1 MRRPTA
7 SVAVVAALG
16 CLLAAC
22 GSGEG
27 SATSTTA
34 TTSTS
39 AGDAHAGHGSSSSAS
54 GSSSAPASTGATSGA
69 MPMQGRAGDVM
80 FAQMMIPHHAQAL
93 DLSEMALAGHGASA
107 TVQDLAR
114 RIQAAQQPEIDQM
127 TAMLKG
133 WGAPVSAGDHA
144 MPMEGMV
151 SEGDLK
157 ALSGMQ
163 GQAFDAAWVKAMI
176 GHHEGA
182 VSMAEDVLTTTQDPA
197 VKKLAQAIIT
207 GQRKEIAEMQAMPTT

>member
-1 MRRPTA
+1 MRMHLKF
-7 SVAVVAALG
+7 VAPILIAGALV
-16 CLLAAC
+16 LTSC
-22 GSGEG
+22 GS
-27 SATSTTA
+27 SDSNAAAPTTTTADRAATSTEQ
-34 TTSTS
+34 S
-39 AGDAHAGHGSSSSAS
+39 ADTFNDADVAFL
-54 GSSSAPASTGATSGA
+54 
-69 MPMQGRAGDVM
+69 QGM
-80 FAQMMIPHHAQAL
+80 YPHHAQAV
-93 DLSEMALAGHGASA
+93 EMTDMVPGRTTNPDVLALA
-107 TVQDLAR
+107 VQ
-114 RIQAAQQPEIDQM
+114 IEAAQQPEIDQM

-163 GQAFDAAWVKAMI
+163 GPAFDAAWVKAMI

>member
-1 MRRPTA
+1 
-7 SVAVVAALG
+7 
-16 CLLAAC
+16 
-22 GSGEG
+22 
-27 SATSTTA
+27 
-34 TTSTS
+34 
-39 AGDAHAGHGSSSSAS
+39 
-54 GSSSAPASTGATSGA
+54 
-69 MPMQGRAGDVM
+69 
-80 FAQMMIPHHAQAL
+80 
-93 DLSEMALAGHGASA
+93 MAK
-107 TVQDLAR
+107 VQDLAR

-127 TAMLKG
+127 TAMLND

-163 GQAFDAAWVKAMI
+163 GPAFDAAWVKAMI

-182 VSMAEDVLTTTQDPA
+182 VSMAEDVLSTTQDPA